1 MPVSL
6 SDADRAAASSE
17 PAPDYPGAMTAAP
30 VRRLMVIGGAEN
42 KLGRARVLRRFV
54 RLAGGSTARIV
65 LLPTAS
71 SVPDEMVAMYTE
83 VLGRLGVRTVTAV
96 APTNRLQC
104 DHPSL
109 TTPLEQATGIFM
121 TGGNQL
127 KLAQVIAGTAVA
139 QAIHDAYLRGCIVAG
154 TSAGASIMSSHMISM
169 GDEGVTPRQRS
180 SQLSAGLGL
189 LPDVVIDQH
198 FDQRGRY
205 GRLLSL
211 VAQSPSLL
219 GMGIDEDTA
228 ALVTDGRRLEVL
240 GAGGVFLVDA
250 SRALSDAHEARQG
263 AALLVSGAV
272 VHSLPSGARFDLA
285 TRRLL
290 GFVQQR
296 RDVAISTAHQDRD
309 EATITARSLRDAD
322 AAGSRTLRAAAVDD

>member
-1 MPVSL
+1 MP
-6 SDADRAAASSE
+6 AS
-17 PAPDYPGAMTAAP
+17 PT
-30 VRRLMVIGGAEN
+30 RRLVVIGGAED

-54 RLAGGSTARIV
+54 RLAGGSDARIA

-71 SVPDEMVAMYTE
+71 SVPDEMVAMYRE
-83 VLGRLGVRTVTAV
+83 VLCRLGARTVTAV
-96 APTNRLQC
+96 APRHRLDC
-104 DHPSL
+104 DDPAL
-109 TTPLEQATGIFM
+109 LAPLDEATGIFM

-127 KLAQVIAGTAVA
+127 KLAQVVAGTPVS
-139 QAIHDAYLRGCIVAG
+139 QAIHAAYARGCVVAG
-154 TSAGASIMSSHMISM
+154 TSAGASIVSSHMISM
-169 GDEGVTPRQRS
+169 GDEGVTPRQRT

-228 ALVTDGRRLEVL
+228 ALVMDGHRLEVL
-240 GAGGVFLVDA
+240 GSGGVFIVDA
-250 SRALSDAHEARQG
+250 SRAISDAHEGRKG

-272 VHSLPSGARFDLA
+272 VHALPSGARFDLT
-285 TRRLL
+285 TRTLL

-296 RDVAISTAHQDRD
+296 RDASVAGAHQDRD
-309 EATITARSLRDAD
+309 EAKSAVRVLRAKDGS
-322 AAGSRTLRAAAVDD
+322 AGRTLRAAGDND